1 MTQRLWLIFLVQI
14 DHRKE
19 KYILGNDPTRSV
31 VMSVL
36 IMIFGALVAASND
49 LAFDLHAYFFILC
62 NDAFT
67 ASYGVYTKK
76 SLNHKDLG
84 KYGLLFYN
92 SLLRYDYFDILLR
105 HFVLTFSSFDVNMHS
120 VYPWSWWYR
129 TLLEIYKKQLNMK
142 VGEIQCFLSN
152 LGLVTTTWQRT
163 CTKCM

>member
-1 MTQRLWLIFLVQI
+1 
-14 DHRKE
+14 
-19 KYILGNDPTRSV
+19 
-31 VMSVL
+31 MSVL

-92 SLLRYDYFDILLR
+92 SLLRYAGRELLVSDCN
-105 HFVLTFSSFDVNMHS
+105 FFS
-120 VYPWSWWYR
+120 VYH
-129 TLLEIYKKQLNMK
+129 
-142 VGEIQCFLSN
+142 
-152 LGLVTTTWQRT
+152 
-163 CTKCM
+163 

>member
-1 MTQRLWLIFLVQI
+1 MSKVKDFGDKLSLTFVTNIVDRTLFDQLQ
-14 DHRKE
+14 E
-19 KYILGNDPTRSV
+19 KYILGNEPTRSV

-92 SLLRYDYFDILLR
+92 SLLR
-105 HFVLTFSSFDVNMHS
+105 
-120 VYPWSWWYR
+120 
-129 TLLEIYKKQLNMK
+129 
-142 VGEIQCFLSN
+142 
-152 LGLVTTTWQRT
+152 
-163 CTKCM
+163 